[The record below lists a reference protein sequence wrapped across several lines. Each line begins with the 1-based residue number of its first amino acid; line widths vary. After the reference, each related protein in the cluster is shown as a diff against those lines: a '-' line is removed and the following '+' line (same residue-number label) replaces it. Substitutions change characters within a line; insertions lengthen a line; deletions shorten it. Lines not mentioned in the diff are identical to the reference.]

1 MILNDS
7 SWILYNFH
15 CPDESYKNEWNPFG
29 ALVSG
34 LSATIVVGTT
44 AADTS
49 ITAEM
54 ASF

>member
-1 MILNDS
+1 MI
-7 SWILYNFH
+7 H
-15 CPDESYKNEWNPFG
+15 HESYITSTARTFIVSTSETPSG

-54 ASF
+54 ASS

>member
-1 MILNDS
+1 MNPDTSTRVTNRINDETPS
-7 SWILYNFH
+7 
-15 CPDESYKNEWNPFG
+15 G
-29 ALVSG
+29 ALASG

-44 AADTS
+44 VADTS